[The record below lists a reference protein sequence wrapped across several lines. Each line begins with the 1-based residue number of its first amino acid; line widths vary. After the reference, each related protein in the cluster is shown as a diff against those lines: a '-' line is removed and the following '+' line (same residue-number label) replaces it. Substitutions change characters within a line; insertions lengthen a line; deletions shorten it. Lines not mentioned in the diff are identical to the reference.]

1 MQFFPFLLNVIYK
14 LKIKILKAIVW
25 STMVYGAEGW
35 TLRNADRQ
43 KIEAAEMWF
52 YRRLLSISWKEK
64 RTNESILKQLGVNRE
79 LYGEVVRRNMG
90 FFGHTARSGCP
101 LTRDIIQGKMEHKR
115 KRGKPKTTYM
125 DNINEWT
132 GGSTA
137 ESFHMALN
145 RDSWRER
152 TWQAV
157 QAANAP
163 TVRRQSQTAPRRIG
177 TRRTTLDE

>member
-1 MQFFPFLLNVIYK
+1 M
-14 LKIKILKAIVW
+14 
-25 STMVYGAEGW
+25 YGAEGW
-35 TLRNADRQ
+35 TIRKADKQ

-52 YRRLLSISWKEK
+52 YRRLLSINWKAR
-64 RTNESILKQLGVNRE
+64 RTNDSILQQLGVKRE
-79 LYGEVVRRNMG
+79 LYATVVKRKMG

-101 LTRDIIQGKMEHKR
+101 LTRDIIQGKMEYKR
-115 KRGKPKTTYM
+115 KCGRPKTRYM
-125 DNINEWT
+125 DNICDWT

-152 TWQAV
+152 TWKAV

-163 TVRRQSQTAPRRIG
+163 TVRCQSQHPGGLRPDGRRWMN
-177 TRRTTLDE
+177 E